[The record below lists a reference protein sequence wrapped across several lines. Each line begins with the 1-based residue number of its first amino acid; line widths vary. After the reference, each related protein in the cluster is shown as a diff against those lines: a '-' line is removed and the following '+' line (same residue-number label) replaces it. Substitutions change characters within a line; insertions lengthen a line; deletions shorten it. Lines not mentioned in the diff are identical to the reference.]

1 MKKIKDLR
9 LLEFEPVPGLFKRA
23 DSALLKDVNPR
34 KGQAYPHRQ
43 SEKKSAPHPG

>member
-1 MKKIKDLR
+1 
-9 LLEFEPVPGLFKRA
+9 
-23 DSALLKDVNPR
+23 LLKDVNPR